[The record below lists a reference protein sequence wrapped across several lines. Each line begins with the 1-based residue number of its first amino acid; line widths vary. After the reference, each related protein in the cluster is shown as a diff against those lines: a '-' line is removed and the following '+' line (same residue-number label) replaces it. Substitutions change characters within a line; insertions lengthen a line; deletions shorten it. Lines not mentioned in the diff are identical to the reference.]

1 MSLLKKVLDGKRGI
15 LLKNTVMLYILQF
28 STYLLALAVA
38 PYQTRVLGPEV
49 FGGILEASVSIVIY
63 FQFVIDFGFLLSATE
78 EVSRERANRAHLCK
92 VFTSVTYAKLALAAC
107 SFVVLVVLC
116 QLIPAWK
123 QKETIL
129 ILTFLASFINS
140 MIPDFLYRG
149 LEKMSAITIRTVL
162 IKIFFTATIFIF
174 LKKPEDVWIIPVL
187 NIIGNGVAMI
197 FAYIH
202 VIKKLND
209 DESIDGILLQHPVP
223 RQIDERL
230 CFNSIIPS
238 KDVDGV
244 NSASF
249 GKMAMDRDAYV
260 SATPYGI
267 IRLLKHYNIEMAG
280 KHAVVVGRSAI
291 LGKPMAM
298 LLLKEN
304 CTVTVCHSRTEN
316 LPEIVKTA
324 DIVVGAVG
332 KPRFIQKDWLKEGVV
347 LVDAGYNAGNV
358 GDIDLENAKDIASA
372 YTPVPGGVGP
382 MTINTLMLQTID
394 SASKLV
400 K

>member
-1 MSLLKKVLDGKRGI
+1 MALELNGKVVALEVEERLKAEVEELKTKLDFTPI
-15 LLKNTVMLYILQF
+15 LATI
-28 STYLLALAVA
+28 
-38 PYQTRVLGPEV
+38 
-49 FGGILEASVSIVIY
+49 IVG
-63 FQFVIDFGFLLSATE
+63 DDMA
-78 EVSRERANRAHLCK
+78 
-92 VFTSVTYAKLALAAC
+92 SVTYVNMKAKAC
-107 SFVVLVVLC
+107 ERMGLKSNIVRL
-116 QLIPAWK
+116 P
-123 QKETIL
+123 KETTTEEL
-129 ILTFLASFINS
+129 
-140 MIPDFLYRG
+140 
-149 LEKMSAITIRTVL
+149 LEVIDR
-162 IKIFFTATIFIF
+162 
-174 LKKPEDVWIIPVL
+174 L
-187 NIIGNGVAMI
+187 NADREVC
-197 FAYIH
+197 
-202 VIKKLND
+202 
-209 DESIDGILLQHPVP
+209 GILLQHPVP
-223 RQIDERL
+223 KHIDERE
-230 CFNSIIPS
+230 CFDRIAMS

-267 IRLLKHYNIEMAG
+267 IRLLKHYNIELAG

-358 GDIDLENAKDIASA
+358 GDIDLENAKEIASA

-394 SASKLV
+394 SATKLV

>member
-1 MSLLKKVLDGKRGI
+1 
-15 LLKNTVMLYILQF
+15 
-28 STYLLALAVA
+28 
-38 PYQTRVLGPEV
+38 
-49 FGGILEASVSIVIY
+49 
-63 FQFVIDFGFLLSATE
+63 
-78 EVSRERANRAHLCK
+78 
-92 VFTSVTYAKLALAAC
+92 
-107 SFVVLVVLC
+107 
-116 QLIPAWK
+116 
-123 QKETIL
+123 
-129 ILTFLASFINS
+129 
-140 MIPDFLYRG
+140 
-149 LEKMSAITIRTVL
+149 
-162 IKIFFTATIFIF
+162 
-174 LKKPEDVWIIPVL
+174 
-187 NIIGNGVAMI
+187 
-197 FAYIH
+197 
-202 VIKKLND
+202 
-209 DESIDGILLQHPVP
+209 
-223 RQIDERL
+223 
-230 CFNSIIPS
+230 
-238 KDVDGV
+238 
-244 NSASF
+244 
-249 GKMAMDRDAYV
+249 MAMDREAYV

-332 KPRFIQKDWLKEGVV
+332 KPRFIQKEWLKDGVV

>member
-1 MSLLKKVLDGKRGI
+1 MALELNGKVVALEVEERLKAEVEELKTKLDFTPI
-15 LLKNTVMLYILQF
+15 LATI
-28 STYLLALAVA
+28 
-38 PYQTRVLGPEV
+38 
-49 FGGILEASVSIVIY
+49 IVG
-63 FQFVIDFGFLLSATE
+63 DDMA
-78 EVSRERANRAHLCK
+78 
-92 VFTSVTYAKLALAAC
+92 SVTYVNMKAKAC
-107 SFVVLVVLC
+107 ERMGLKSNIVRL
-116 QLIPAWK
+116 P
-123 QKETIL
+123 KETDTEEL
-129 ILTFLASFINS
+129 
-140 MIPDFLYRG
+140 
-149 LEKMSAITIRTVL
+149 LEVIDR
-162 IKIFFTATIFIF
+162 
-174 LKKPEDVWIIPVL
+174 L
-187 NIIGNGVAMI
+187 NADREVC
-197 FAYIH
+197 
-202 VIKKLND
+202 
-209 DESIDGILLQHPVP
+209 GILLQHPVP
-223 RQIDERL
+223 KHIDERE
-230 CFNSIIPS
+230 CFDRIAMS

-267 IRLLKHYNIEMAG
+267 IRLLKHYNIELAG

-304 CTVTVCHSRTEN
+304 CTVTVCHSKTEN

-358 GDIDLENAKDIASA
+358 GDIDLENAKEIASA

-394 SASKLV
+394 SATKLV